1 MKNLKVF
8 QTLSLAT
15 ALLMVG
21 MVTSACAQSNHS
33 SSESAGGSQDSSKVV
48 MKVGNIQVTQN
59 EFESVI
65 GSMSQQQIQQNG
77 GRDQIAKNYATML
90 LLSQAALSKHL
101 DASPVFKKQLDQERN
116 NLLAR
121 MEGQDLAQKATVTP
135 TEISQYYSA
144 HTPEFQEAKVY
155 EVALIKKT
163 ASNNNG
169 LTEEEAQTK
178 AQAIRKAMSSGQDI
192 ATIAKQYNVPNKV
205 DVVTQPQS
213 IQNTDALPAFAK
225 AAFTMQPG
233 ALSQVEDR
241 PDALL
246 FYRVASHDQMAL
258 KDATPEIESRLRQQ
272 KFMDALGNLKK
283 QIPVWMDPAYFGGS
297 QAGASPS
304 LQK

>member
-1 MKNLKVF
+1 MKHLKVY
-8 QTLSLAT
+8 QALSLAT

-21 MVTSACAQSNHS
+21 MVTSACAQSNHP
-33 SSESAGGSQDSSKVV
+33 SSESAGSQGSSKVV
-48 MKVGNIQVTQN
+48 MKVGNVQVTQN
-59 EFESVI
+59 DFESVL
-65 GSMSQQQIQQNG
+65 GSMSQQQIEQNG

-90 LLSQAALSKHL
+90 LLSQAAESQHL
-101 DASPVFKKQLDQERN
+101 DSSPEFKKQLAQERN

-121 MEGQDLAQKATVTP
+121 MEGQDIAQKATVTP
-135 TEISQYYSA
+135 AEINQYYSA
-144 HTPEFQEAKVY
+144 HTPDFQEAKVY

-163 ASNNNG
+163 ASNGNG

-192 ATIAKQYNVPNKV
+192 AAIAKQYNVPNKV

-213 IQNTDALPAFAK
+213 IQNTQTLPAFAK

-233 ALSQVEDR
+233 ALSEIEDR

-258 KDATPEIESRLRQQ
+258 KDATPEIESKLRQQ

-283 QIPVWMDPAYFGGS
+283 QIPVWMDPSYFGSQQGS
-297 QAGASPS
+297 AGAASTP
-304 LQK
+304 